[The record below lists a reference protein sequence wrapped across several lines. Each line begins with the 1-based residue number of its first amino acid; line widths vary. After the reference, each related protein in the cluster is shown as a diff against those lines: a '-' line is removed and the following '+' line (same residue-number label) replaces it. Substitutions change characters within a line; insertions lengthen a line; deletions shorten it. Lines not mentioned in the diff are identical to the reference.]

1 MEKDQK
7 VGPSAEVTPAPEKR
21 TTLTV
26 ATLAALFTGLT
37 AGIII
42 HRWQSPEILRLT
54 QGIEWIGVAWT
65 NALRITIL
73 PLIASMLIYN
83 FATRGGTRFAGKVSG
98 LSLATFI
105 LLLSVAAVYTLTA
118 APALISQF
126 PAIQLTTK
134 AGGSE
139 AVTAVPLEQT
149 EGFSLKSFVNG
160 VIPANLVRAVADGE
174 IIPLILASV
183 VFGFALARVRD
194 ESRNA
199 LLDVIRA
206 VLETVLIVVKWLLW
220 LMPIAVFTFGLSAAA
235 NFGWNAP
242 GVIGYLVVIVCI
254 LLAGFTLLLYPI
266 ARLFG
271 GVGFKSF
278 ARAAAPGQM
287 VALATRSSIASLP
300 ALLTGAEQHLRCSP
314 MIANLVLPLAVSTF
328 KINRPISGICKFIF
342 LAQVYGVPINLATL
356 LLFTAS
362 TLLLSFST
370 PGIPSGG
377 PLVSM
382 PLYLAAGI
390 PVEGVVLLKSVDSIA
405 DYFKTVL
412 NVSGDTAALT
422 IIARLAGPEPS
433 EQNVSL
439 DQQPIESHAA

>member
-1 MEKDQK
+1 MD
-7 VGPSAEVTPAPEKR
+7 PSADVTPASKKR
-21 TTLTV
+21 ITLTV

-37 AGIII
+37 LGIII
-42 HRWQSPEILRLT
+42 HRWQSPQILRLT
-54 QGIEWIGVAWT
+54 QGLELIGVAWT

-73 PLIASMLIYN
+73 PLIATTLIYN

-98 LSLATFI
+98 LSLLIFI
-105 LLLSVAAVYTLTA
+105 LLLSTAAVYTLAA

-126 PAIQLTTK
+126 PAIQLTAK
-134 AGGSE
+134 VGGSG
-139 AVTAVPLEQT
+139 AATAAPLEQT
-149 EGFSLKSFVNG
+149 ERFSLKSFVNG
-160 VIPANLVRAVADGE
+160 LIPANLIRAAADGE
-174 IIPLILASV
+174 IIPIILASV

-194 ESRNA
+194 ESRKVLLGVIHA
-199 LLDVIRA
+199 L
-206 VLETVLIVVKWLLW
+206 LETVLIVVKWLLR
-220 LMPIAVFTFGLSAAA
+220 LMPLAVFAFGLSAAA
-235 NFGWNAP
+235 NFGWDAP
-242 GVIGYLVVIVCI
+242 GVIGYLVVIVCT

-266 ARLFG
+266 VRVFG
-271 GVGFKSF
+271 GVGIKSF

-287 VALATRSSIASLP
+287 AALATRSSIASLP
-300 ALLTGAEQHLRCSP
+300 ALLTGAEKHLRSSP
-314 MIANLVLPLAVSTF
+314 VITNLVLPLAVSTF
-328 KINRPISGICKFIF
+328 KINRPISGICKFLF
-342 LAQVYGVPINLATL
+342 LAQVYGVPINSSAV
-356 LLFTAS
+356 LLFSVS

-390 PVEGVVLLKSVDSIA
+390 PVEGVILLKSVDSIA

-433 EQNVSL
+433 EPGVLL
-439 DQQPIESHAA
+439 DAQHIEGRAA